1 MFIKIQ
7 VLIQIQAFIHKC
19 ESLAYSFIMRLPC
32 YPVWVIY
39 RLILLMLYCKRN
51 YADEETQ

>member
-32 YPVWVIY
+32 LLCAV
-39 RLILLMLYCKRN
+39 ILLVQENKV
-51 YADEETQ
+51 